1 MNKSLSEEK
10 LIQLL
15 KLEFQRR
22 RMKNPRYSIRAFAN
36 SLELDQSLLGK
47 VMGSRVKMGPQYSL
61 HILKKLA
68 NNNAALISL
77 LNSNNLKELEDQELI
92 GINYYILINH
102 DQFNILKPSFLAWN
116 QFLEKQSTRN
126 KLNFSLT
133 HWKPSHSP
141 FEK

>member
-36 SLELDQSLLGK
+36 SLDLDQSLLGK

-68 NNNAALISL
+68 KNNAALICL
-77 LNSNNLKELEDQELI
+77 LNSNNLKELEEKELI
-92 GINYYILINH
+92 GINYYILIEQEH
-102 DQFNILKPSFLAWN
+102 FNILKPSFESWGN
-116 QFLEKQSTRN
+116 FLDQQKTRG
-126 KLNFSLT
+126 KLDFSLT
-133 HWKPSHSP
+133 HWMPSHSP
-141 FEK
+141 FEN

>member
-1 MNKSLSEEK
+1 
-10 LIQLL
+10 
-15 KLEFQRR
+15 
-22 RMKNPRYSIRAFAN
+22 MKNPRYSIRAFAN